1 MGGETLVLNHGT
13 ANFADASAGQH
24 KTVTATGYSL
34 VDAPG
39 GGLASNYQI
48 APNAA
53 TTTASI
59 NLAYT
64 PVQPPAAAAALP
76 DSAPP
81 IQTQP
86 ATSTPPP
93 SRSESGPAQGAGV
106 SVAMVRQPLGQQGGV
121 VEVTV
126 PREMAAAG
134 SGFSF
139 TLPSQALGSAGG
151 NAAVEVTTVAGGA
164 LPNWLRFDPETRT
177 FVATTVPDGAFPIQV
192 LVTVDSQKT
201 IIVISARQQ

>member
-13 ANFADASAGQH
+13 AIFVDASVGQG

-34 VDAPG
+34 VDGPG

-53 TTTASI
+53 MTTASI

-64 PVQPPAAAAALP
+64 PVQPPAPPAALP

-86 ATSTPPP
+86 ATSTPPTG
-93 SRSESGPAQGAGV
+93 RSESGSAQGAGV

-121 VEVTV
+121 VEVSV

-164 LPNWLRFDPETRT
+164 LPSWLRFDPETRT
-177 FVATTVPDGAFPIQV
+177 FVATTVPDGAFPIQL